1 MVRGLCEGFSGRS
14 RGVWKQWENMKKW
27 SLNHETWGISGIYSY
42 LSWLLC
48 GYGSIPINTIISGM
62 NIHLP
67 AILMFTRGT
76 RFWHTAIYNLVNL
89 WGWGVGSPTAGATFF
104 WLVVVGVRWS
114 LLIWHPKNDGFI
126 YVYTI
131 NHMNICMNK
140 RIGVLYWLV
149 VWNMNFMT
157 FPSYWE
163 FHHPSWRSHIFQRG
177 RYTTNQWCFIVE
189 TSSKIWIWG

>member
-1 MVRGLCEGFSGRS
+1 MDQYLLIPLLVGWTSIYQLFWCSLGVQGFDTLPYITWLTCGVGALVHQLPGLRFSG
-14 RGVWKQWENMKKW
+14 W
-27 SLNHETWGISGIYSY
+27 
-42 LSWLLC
+42 WLLEFDDR
-48 GYGSIPINTIISGM
+48 YWSG
-62 NIHLP
+62 
-67 AILMFTRGT
+67 
-76 RFWHTAIYNLVNL
+76 
-89 WGWGVGSPTAGATFF
+89 GVEPFLG
-104 WLVVVGVRWS
+104 
-114 LLIWHPKNDGFI
+114 HPKNDGFI